1 MRIVSLLA
9 SGTEIVCGLGAGKDL
24 VGRSHECDNPDWIKR
39 LPVCTWPAF
48 DVEMSSRAINAEVSR
63 RIRANEPLYYIDAEL
78 IARLDPDLLITQEHC
93 DVCAVTP
100 RDVARDGCQDLA
112 RQALALSAGTVRGI
126 YDGIFAVGNAIDG
139 VAAARGLV
147 ADIQQ
152 NIDNVHRAVRR
163 KSAPTVVALEWT
175 DPVFPMGNWGPELVE
190 AANGKLLL
198 GKKGEHSQVTS
209 WARVREADPAFL
221 IVAPCGYN
229 LSRSMREIPILEA
242 LPGWF
247 ELSAVKNG
255 RVAFAD
261 GNKFFNRSGTTIADA
276 VEIIAEIVHGCRFQR
291 RWEGSAWQRYTPVE
305 KKRALQLAHL

>member
-261 GNKFFNRSGTTIADA
+261 GNKFFNRSGPTIADT
-276 VEIIAEIVHGCRFQR
+276 VEIIAEIVHGCRLQR